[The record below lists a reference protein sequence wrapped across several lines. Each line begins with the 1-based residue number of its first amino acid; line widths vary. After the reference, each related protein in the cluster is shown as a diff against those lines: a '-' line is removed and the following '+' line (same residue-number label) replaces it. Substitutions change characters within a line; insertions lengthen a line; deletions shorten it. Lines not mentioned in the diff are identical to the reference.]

1 MLSRPILGADAV
13 LRRLGLLLMLLLV
26 PLAGEAAPPE
36 PAGFWTGAPY
46 GPVPATIK
54 GGHVIDAKALD
65 ELWRHTAAIL
75 IEVSPAPPRPPGV
88 AANAKWLPPPHKGLP
103 SSIWLADMGRGRLTA
118 AQDAW
123 YRARLAELSRG
134 KRDTPLV
141 FYCHPN
147 CWAGWNAAK
156 RAIGYGYRQVYWYPD
171 GIEGW
176 VKAGYPTAD
185 AMPILP

>member
-1 MLSRPILGADAV
+1 MKANLL
-13 LRRLGLLLMLLLV
+13 LRRLGLLVMLI
-26 PLAGEAAPPE
+26 LASAASSVPE
-36 PAGFWTGAPY
+36 PAGFWTGAPT

-54 GGHVIDAKALD
+54 GGKVIDAKALD
-65 ELWRHTAAIL
+65 ELRRSTAAVL
-75 IEVSPAPPRPPGV
+75 IDVSPRPPKPAGQ
-88 AANAKWLPPPHKGLP
+88 AANKKWLPPSHKSLP
-103 SSIWLADMGRGRLTA
+103 SSIWLADMGRGKLTA
-118 AQDAW
+118 AQDSW
-123 YRARLAELSRG
+123 YRARLAELSPG

-156 RAIGYGYRQVYWYPD
+156 RAIGYGYRQVYWFPG

-176 VKAGYPTAD
+176 VKAGYPTAE

>member
-1 MLSRPILGADAV
+1 MPSRPILGAGAV
-13 LRRLGLLLMLLLV
+13 LRRFGLLLMLILV
-26 PLAGEAAPPE
+26 PAVGRAAPPE
-36 PAGFWTGAPY
+36 PAGFWTGPPY
-46 GPVPATIK
+46 GPVPATIR
-54 GGHVIDAKALD
+54 GGHVVDAKGLD
-65 ELWRHTAAIL
+65 DLWHHTAAIL
-75 IEVSPAPPRPPGV
+75 IDVSPAPPRPASVG
-88 AANAKWLPPPHKGLP
+88 AKAKWLPPPHKGIP
-103 SSIWLADMGRGRLTA
+103 SSIWLVDMGRGKLTA

>member
-1 MLSRPILGADAV
+1 MPSRPDLKAALV
-13 LRRLGLLLMLLLV
+13 LRCLALLLMFLLA
-26 PLAGEAAPPE
+26 PAAAEAAPPE

-54 GGHVIDAKALD
+54 GGHVIDAKGLND
-65 ELWRHTAAIL
+65 LWRQTPAIL
-75 IEVSPAPPRPPGV
+75 IDVSPAPPRPASV
-88 AANAKWLPPPHKGLP
+88 ASKAKWLPPPHKAIP
-103 SSIWLADMGRGRLTA
+103 SSIWLVDMGRGKLTK
-118 AQDAW
+118 AQDGW
-123 YRARLAELSRG
+123 YRARLAELSPG

-147 CWAGWNAAK
+147 CWAAK